1 MTPKTYV
8 SCNCQ
13 EMEESI
19 DVRVSTTSCLQPD
32 ELESKTALIGYTPSE
47 LESDT
52 LVLDTVLWF
61 DESDLDTDP
70 FYNNSDR
77 IYCQSA
83 FYEEISWSDEQAA
96 ALATKLYWVNSI
108 LAGKGRPGPKSIT
121 VACKIHRNTL
131 GCLKCR

>member
-19 DVRVSTTSCLQPD
+19 DLRVSTTSCLQPD
-32 ELESKTALIGYTPSE
+32 EPENKTVLTGYTPAQ

-61 DESDLDTDP
+61 DKSALDTDL
-70 FYNNSDR
+70 FNNNSDR

-108 LAGKGRPGPKSIT
+108 LAGKGRPGPKCIT

>member
-1 MTPKTYV
+1 MTLKTYV

-13 EMEESI
+13 ELEESI
-19 DVRVSTTSCLQPD
+19 DARVSTTSCLQPD
-32 ELESKTALIGYTPSE
+32 EPENKTVLTGYTPAQ

-61 DESDLDTDP
+61 DKSALDTDL

-96 ALATKLYWVNSI
+96 ALATKLYWVSSI
-108 LAGKGRPGPKSIT
+108 FAGKGGLDINRVTASLQDT
-121 VACKIHRNTL
+121 
-131 GCLKCR
+131 